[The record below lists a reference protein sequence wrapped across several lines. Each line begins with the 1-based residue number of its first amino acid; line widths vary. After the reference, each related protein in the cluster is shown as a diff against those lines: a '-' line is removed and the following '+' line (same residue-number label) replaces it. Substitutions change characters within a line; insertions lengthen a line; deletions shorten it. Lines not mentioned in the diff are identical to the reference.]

1 MAGRDCAARLSNGV
15 QHMKLSV
22 ICPALSDEDAAI
34 WRDRVGVRNAF
45 DLLYQR
51 MAWREWKA
59 VEKRYV

>member
-1 MAGRDCAARLSNGV
+1 
-15 QHMKLSV
+15 MKLSV